1 MQTEQTLHK
10 GKPILQ
16 VKNLQKYYP
25 VRTSLGKTKAYIKAV
40 EDLSFDIY
48 EGETF
53 GLVGESG
60 CGKSTAGRTLL
71 KLVEP
76 TNGEVIYRD
85 EDIFKLKKSSLK
97 HVRKELQMIFQD
109 PHTSLD
115 PRKKVGYSIEESLAI
130 HKIGSKQKRKRLA
143 LDILK
148 KVGFN
153 EEHYYRYP
161 HEFSGGQRQRI
172 GIARSLVLQPKLIIC
187 DEPVSALD
195 VSIQAQIVNLLKSLQ
210 KELNLSYVF
219 ISHDLSV
226 VRHIAD
232 KVGVMYLGN
241 LVEQASTEDL
251 FSDPLHPYTKSL
263 ISAVPLLNPESK
275 REKIAIQGEI
285 PSPLNPPSGCVFHTR
300 CPFAFERCKT
310 EVPKNNHIHN
320 KRTVKCHLY
329 DE

>member
-195 VSIQAQIVNLLKSLQ
+195 VSIQAQIINLLKSLQ

-251 FSDPLHPYTKSL
+251 FSDPFHPYTKSL

-329 DE
+329 AE

>member
-76 TNGEVIYRD
+76 TNGEVIYQD

-241 LVEQASTEDL
+241 LVEQASTEEL

-310 EVPKNNHIHN
+310 EVPKNNHIQIGRAH
-320 KRTVKCHLY
+320 V
-329 DE
+329 